1 MDTTDVWHL
10 IDQARADLTD
20 PRDADDIAARA
31 TSLLAGRPPADI
43 EAFAQPLWDLLAH
56 SYRADLW
63 AAAYT
68 INGGASDD
76 GFDYFRGWLIA
87 QGQATYDQALTDPD
101 SLADHPAVIQAAA
114 DEMELSG
121 EDILGIAWT
130 AHRQASGKDLPD
142 NAFTITYPDLDPAWD
157 FDFDNPE
164 EIHRRLPKLAALF
177 LEPDE
182 T

>member
-1 MDTTDVWHL
+1 VDTTDVWRL
-10 IDQARADLTD
+10 IARARADLPD

-31 TSLLAGRPPADI
+31 ISSLVGSPPADI
-43 EAFAQPLWDLLAH
+43 AAFAQPLWDLLAR

-87 QGQATYDQALTDPD
+87 QGRTTYDQALTDPE
-101 SLADHPAVIQAAA
+101 SLADHPGVIRAAA
-114 DEMELSG
+114 DGTDLSG

-130 AHRQASGKDLPD
+130 AYRQATGEELPAG
-142 NAFTITYPDLDPAWD
+142 AFSVRYPDLDPAWD
-157 FDFDNPE
+157 FDFDDTA
-164 EIHRRLPKLAALF
+164 EIRRRLPKLAALF
-177 LEPDE
+177 LQTDE

>member
-1 MDTTDVWHL
+1 MDTTDVWRL
-10 IDQARADLTD
+10 LAQARTDLPD
-20 PRDADDIAARA
+20 PCEAEDIAARA
-31 TSLLAGRPPADI
+31 ISLLAGRPPAYI
-43 EAFAQPLWDLLAH
+43 AAFAQPLWDLLAR

-87 QGQATYDQALTDPD
+87 QGEAVYDQALTDPD
-101 SLADHPAVIQAAA
+101 SLADQPAVIRAAA

-130 AHRQASGKDLPD
+130 AYRNATGEELPA

-157 FDFDNPE
+157 FDFDDPE
-164 EIHRRLPKLAALF
+164 EIRRRLPKLAALF